1 MARRQK
7 SKSKSKGKYWTS
19 HLKKGTYT
27 EQLIRLG
34 LIKKGEYIPLEIS
47 RKICSTEEGAYT
59 RIRGKVVHVTP
70 LLKKRACAHLAL
82 VKMARRRRKR
92 R

>member
-1 MARRQK
+1 MARRRK
-7 SKSKSKGKYWTS
+7 SKSKSKYWTAN
-19 HLKKGTYT
+19 LKKGTYT
-27 EQLIRLG
+27 EQLLRLG
-34 LIKKGEYIPLEIS
+34 LIKKGEHIPLEIS

-82 VKMARRRRKR
+82 AKIARRRKR
-92 R
+92 K